1 MNSQAPDQ
9 PAENSSDAPAD
20 GDRPPLAEGDV
31 DRRKFL
37 EWAGKAG
44 ALGVGAVALGS
55 FASASGMA
63 GSAAAATPARR
74 SLLDALAA
82 TPPGGKRTVT
92 GLPKTMKVG
101 VIAPVTGLGA
111 FIGDVTTRSLKAAQ
125 GHIKAAKL
133 FPGIDV
139 SFVLVDARAEEFAAG
154 AQKAYNQ
161 LVADPDVVGI
171 VWATPFGLSET
182 RATIA
187 RDGIPIVAVF
197 DDLWSDGQLYPK
209 SPERS
214 IFQMYLPQRKAI
226 EQILKYA
233 KKDRGYAS
241 AGLIYDTVTPP
252 GEATKEY
259 FETAAK
265 KYGLKVAGTEQFNF
279 ATADYGAQ
287 LNRLKALKPDCLL
300 VWGLAENTAGI
311 VKSLDSIGAAYVDA
325 PTAKGPEWHPQVM
338 GSPGGTGEK
347 KWAALAGDSAKAG
360 TLTAWYLGGFTGL
373 PTFPIRTWLAQY
385 GQGAATGGE
394 ESPANGYWAILE
406 AARLAKSVDR
416 TKVVASMEKL
426 KTVFAGLEF
435 GFSAKRHLSLTDDQ
449 LCLVTLERYTGPAKT
464 DPPYVLGQE
473 WPEVFLK
480 ADPTYVGPTV
490 LVRPTLAANRKAYPD
505 TVKVML
511 EQGYGTECTRTPA
524 DKNSATVKLTK
535 ACKVH

>member
-1 MNSQAPDQ
+1 MPDQ
-9 PAENSSDAPAD
+9 PADLPDDDPRTRPSFVTSG
-20 GDRPPLAEGDV
+20 GDL

-55 FASASGMA
+55 FASATGMA
-63 GSAAAATPARR
+63 GSAAAATPGRR

-92 GLPKTMKVG
+92 GMPKTVKVG

-111 FIGDVTTRSLKAAQ
+111 FIGDVTNRSLKAAQ

-133 FPGIDV
+133 FPGINV
-139 SFVLVDARAEEFAAG
+139 SYEVVDARAEDLAAG

-161 LVADPDVVGI
+161 LVADPSVVGI
-171 VWATPFGLSET
+171 IWATPFGLSES

-187 RDGIPIVAVF
+187 RDGIPIIAVF
-197 DDLWSDGQLYPK
+197 DDLWSDGQLYPQ

-233 KKDRGYAS
+233 KQDRGYTS
-241 AGLIYDTVTPP
+241 AGIIYDTVTPP
-252 GEATKEY
+252 GQSTKEY
-259 FETAAK
+259 FTTAAK
-265 KYGLKVAGTEQFNF
+265 KYGLTVAGTEEFNF

-287 LNRLKALKPDCLL
+287 LARLKAAKPQCLL
-300 VWGLAENTAGI
+300 IWGLAENTAGI
-311 VKSLDSIGAAYVDA
+311 VKALDAIGAGYVDA
-325 PTAKGPEWHPQVM
+325 PTAKGAEWHPQIM

-347 KWAALAGDSAKAG
+347 KWAALAGDAAKPG

-373 PTFPIRTWLAQY
+373 PTFPIRNWLQQY
-385 GQGAATGGE
+385 GGSAATGGE
-394 ESPANGYWAILE
+394 ENPANAYWALLE
-406 AARLAKSVDR
+406 SARLAKSIDR
-416 TKVVASMEKL
+416 AKVVAQLEKL
-426 KTVFAGLEF
+426 TTVFAGLQF
-435 GFSAKRHLSLTDDQ
+435 GFTAKRHLSLTDDQ
-449 LCLVTLERYTGPAKT
+449 LCLVTLERYSGPVKT

-473 WPEVFLK
+473 WPDVFLK
-480 ADPTYVGPTV
+480 ADPSYVGPTV
-490 LVRPTLAANRKAYPD
+490 LVRPTLKANKKAYPD

-511 EQGYGTECTRTPA
+511 EQGYGTQCTKTP
-524 DKNSATVKLTK
+524 DNVNSATVKLTK

>member
-1 MNSQAPDQ
+1 MPDQ
-9 PAENSSDAPAD
+9 PDETSAPGPREVPVLD
-20 GDRPPLAEGDV
+20 GLTHEDL
-31 DRRKFL
+31 DRRRFL

-55 FASASGMA
+55 FASATGMA
-63 GSAAAATPARR
+63 GRAAAATTGRP

-82 TPPGGKRTVT
+82 TPPAGKRTVK

-101 VIAPVTGLGA
+101 IIAPVTGLGA
-111 FIGDVTTRSLKAAQ
+111 FIGDVVNRGLRAAQ
-125 GHIKAAKL
+125 NHIKDAKL
-133 FPGIDV
+133 FPGINV
-139 SFVLVDARAEEFAAG
+139 SYVVVDARAEDLAAG

-161 LVADPDVVGI
+161 LVADPAVVGI

-182 RATIA
+182 RATVA
-187 RDGIPIVAVF
+187 RDGIPVIAVF

-233 KKDRGYAS
+233 KQDRGYTS
-241 AGLIYDTVTPP
+241 AGIIYDTVTPP

-265 KYGLKVAGTEQFNF
+265 KYGLTVAGTEQFNF

-287 LNRLKALKPDCLL
+287 LARLKAAKPQCLL
-300 VWGLAENTAGI
+300 VWGLAENTAGV
-311 VKSLDSIGAAYVDA
+311 VKALDAIGASYVDT
-325 PTAKGPEWHPQVM
+325 PTAKGADWHPQIM

-360 TLTAWYLGGFTGL
+360 SLTCWYLGGFVGL
-373 PTFPIRTWLAQY
+373 PTFPIRTWLTQY
-385 GQGAATGGE
+385 GLGAPTGGE

-416 TKVVASMEKL
+416 AKVVASLEKL
-426 KTVFAGLEF
+426 TTVFAGLQ
-435 GFSAKRHLSLTDDQ
+435 FSFTPKRHLSLTDDQ

-473 WPEVFLK
+473 WPDVFLK
-480 ADPTYVGPTV
+480 VDPQYVGPTV
-490 LVRPTLAANRKAYPD
+490 LVRPTLKANRKAYPD

-511 EQGYGTECTRTPA
+511 EQGYGTECTKTPPDA
-524 DKNSATVKLTK
+524 KSATVKLSK